1 MWDVL
6 LSSCENVVSDKLLFK
21 VVELQQALVRL
32 TNDKAELAT
41 HLDTA
46 IRKNNQVAVTHVAR
60 QQELDTLGAVV
71 KEREVTIA
79 NLR

>member
-1 MWDVL
+1 MQL
-6 LSSCENVVSDKLLFK
+6 KELFFK

-32 TNDKAELAT
+32 TNDKADLAT

-46 IRKNNQVAVTHVAR
+46 IRKNNHVAETHVAR
-60 QQELDTLGAVV
+60 QQELDTIGAVV